1 MKVKDIMT
9 KLVTV
14 LPPDAMLSEVA
25 RTMRDQDIGS
35 VPIAD
40 RDRLVGMVTD
50 RDLVVRA
57 VADGADTRN
66 LTARDVMSSGVRY
79 CIEDQTI
86 DEVLNQMGDQQVR
99 RLPVLDAQ
107 HKLVG
112 VVSLGDASQARE
124 AKAGDALKEISQ
136 QH

>member
-1 MKVKDIMT
+1 MKVKEIMT
-9 KLVTV
+9 RLVTV
-14 LPPDAMLSEVA
+14 LPPDAMLAEVA
-25 RTMRDQDIGS
+25 RTMRDQDIGAI
-35 VPIAD
+35 PIAD

-57 VADGADTRN
+57 VAEGADTRE

-79 CIEDQTI
+79 CLEDQSV
-86 DEVLNQMGDQQVR
+86 DEVLSQMGDLQVR

-112 VVSLGDASQARE
+112 VVSLGDASQRRE

-136 QH
+136 PH